1 MTEQVKRAIATGE
14 TLKDKYPVGVQW
26 ELSNIKALQHKNVA
40 DLLTE
45 GLRRNASGIAISFMG
60 NKISYSELND
70 LVNQAAK
77 GLQEM
82 GVEKGTKVGLHMP
95 NTPYYQIMFMA
106 ALRIGA
112 TVVNFSPLYNEDELA
127 TQIKD
132 SDTEVMVTL
141 NLNDFIDKSVSL
153 KEQGVLKSIV
163 KCDLQ
168 DMLPSIKKTAF
179 NLLKSSEVRSDTEHS
194 VNFNDIIQ
202 NDGNVETAKVSPDD
216 IAVLQYTSGSTGVP
230 KGAMLTHFNLAA
242 NTTQVCGFFGEN
254 NMKPPGATNIGY
266 ASEKILAT
274 IPYFHVYGMMTA
286 MINPLQMGN
295 EIIIIPNPRDI
306 PGTLATIDKEKPSI
320 TPLVPTLI
328 RAFDEHPKTAWQA
341 FKADK
346 KNGFLKRVFNAV
358 TKYPLFRS
366 FDLTSIKGVVSG
378 GAALPPATAE
388 SFEKMV
394 GTKGVIKQGYGLS
407 ETSPVASS
415 NPGYGRN
422 DPSTVGLPYPGTEIK
437 IADPNDPDKI
447 MAIGEMGE
455 ICIRGPQV
463 FKGYYNKPNETAE
476 VLTEDGWFRTG
487 DLGHLDDDMYLH
499 ITDRKK
505 RMIIVNGEN
514 VFPNK
519 IESKICKHPAIAECV
534 VIGLPDK
541 RSGEAAKVF
550 IRYKNDAPR
559 PSKVELQQFL
569 QKELTKAEMPKYLEI
584 SEEEFPNKNGKTDWK
599 ALQDAERAK
608 LLDEAKSTQPD
619 TQEFKPA

>member
-45 GLRRNASGIAISFMG
+45 GLRRNPSGTAISFMG

-70 LVNQAAK
+70 LVNHAAK

-95 NTPYYQIMFMA
+95 NTPYYPIMFMA

-127 TQIKD
+127 AQIKD

-153 KEQGVLKSIV
+153 KKQGVLKSIV

-179 NLLKSSEVRSDTEHS
+179 NLLKSSEVRGDTEHS

-328 RAFDEHPKTAWQA
+328 RAFDEHPKTAWQ
-341 FKADK
+341 
-346 KNGFLKRVFNAV
+346 
-358 TKYPLFRS
+358 
-366 FDLTSIKGVVSG
+366 
-378 GAALPPATAE
+378 
-388 SFEKMV
+388 
-394 GTKGVIKQGYGLS
+394 
-407 ETSPVASS
+407 
-415 NPGYGRN
+415 
-422 DPSTVGLPYPGTEIK
+422 
-437 IADPNDPDKI
+437 
-447 MAIGEMGE
+447 
-455 ICIRGPQV
+455 
-463 FKGYYNKPNETAE
+463 
-476 VLTEDGWFRTG
+476 
-487 DLGHLDDDMYLH
+487 
-499 ITDRKK
+499 
-505 RMIIVNGEN
+505 
-514 VFPNK
+514 
-519 IESKICKHPAIAECV
+519 
-534 VIGLPDK
+534 
-541 RSGEAAKVF
+541 
-550 IRYKNDAPR
+550 
-559 PSKVELQQFL
+559 
-569 QKELTKAEMPKYLEI
+569 
-584 SEEEFPNKNGKTDWK
+584 
-599 ALQDAERAK
+599 
-608 LLDEAKSTQPD
+608 
-619 TQEFKPA
+619 

>member
-26 ELSNIKALQHKNVA
+26 KLSNINALQHKNVA

-45 GLRRNASGIAISFMG
+45 GLRRNPSGTAISFMG
-60 NKISYSELND
+60 KKITYSALND

-95 NTPYYQIMFMA
+95 NTPYYPIMFMA
-106 ALRIGA
+106 ALRMGA

-127 TQIKD
+127 ARIKD

-141 NLNDFIDKSVSL
+141 NLNEFIDKSVSL
-153 KEQGVLKSIV
+153 KKQGVLKQII

-168 DMLPSIKKTAF
+168 DMLPSVKKTAF
-179 NLLKSSEVRSDTEHS
+179 SLLKSSTVRSDDGNS
-194 VNFNDIIQ
+194 LNFNDLIQ
-202 NDGNVETAKVSPDD
+202 NDGKLETATVSPED

-242 NTTQVCGFFGEN
+242 NTSQVCGFFGEN

-306 PGTLATIDKEKPSI
+306 PGTLSTIDKEKPSI

-341 FKADK
+341 FKTDK

-487 DLGHLDDDMYLH
+487 DLGHLDEDMYLH

-541 RSGEAAKVF
+541 RSGEASKVL
-550 IRYKNDAPR
+550 IRYKNDVPR
-559 PSKVELQQFL
+559 PSEVELQQFL
-569 QKELTKAEMPKYLEI
+569 QKELTKAEMPKYIEI